1 MIMMMMINTYK
12 GMYVCMYIYI
22 YICIHIFIF
31 IFIFL
36 FIYLLDLTS
45 GGGVFLCGP
54 YCLRLCAFVRTRERA
69 RAHPST
75 AVLLLRIPEI
85 SIESLDEC

>member
-1 MIMMMMINTYK
+1 
-12 GMYVCMYIYI
+12 MYIYI
-22 YICIHIFIF
+22 YMYTYIYIYIY
-31 IFIFL
+31 L

-69 RAHPST
+69 RARTRARPCSYLGFRKFQSRVWMNVKLVHGP
-75 AVLLLRIPEI
+75 
-85 SIESLDEC
+85 

>member
-1 MIMMMMINTYK
+1 
-12 GMYVCMYIYI
+12 MYIYI
-22 YICIHIFIF
+22 YMYTYIYIYIY
-31 IFIFL
+31 L